1 MKVTVK
7 DCLQLES
14 FRKCIVVAG
23 EKHMDNRIKAVSVL
37 DAATPE
43 EALACNGN
51 SGTMILTT
59 FAGMKKDTKAQC
71 ETIREL
77 AKAGVPAIVFFQREK
92 SARPVL

>member
-7 DCLQLES
+7 DCLQLDS

-23 EKHMDNRIKAVSVL
+23 EKNMDNRVKAVSVM
-37 DAATPE
+37 DASTPA

-59 FAGMKKDTKAQC
+59 FAGMKND
-71 ETIREL
+71 
-77 AKAGVPAIVFFQREK
+77 V
-92 SARPVL
+92 

>member
-7 DCLQLES
+7 DCLQLDS
-14 FRKCIVVAG
+14 FRKCIVLAG
-23 EKHMDNRIKAVSVL
+23 EKNMDNRVKAVSVM

-51 SGTMILTT
+51 SETMILTT
-59 FAGMKKDTKAQC
+59 FAGMKKDTTAQC

-77 AKAGVPAIVFFQREK
+77 AKA
-92 SARPVL
+92 

>member
-51 SGTMILTT
+51 RRTDRDSQVCYVENTRAAVLLV
-59 FAGMKKDTKAQC
+59 F
-71 ETIREL
+71 
-77 AKAGVPAIVFFQREK
+77 PAVFK
-92 SARPVL
+92 SAHTAVV